1 MTSVLRIG
9 TRVIRGDSGLGQ
21 DDRKIYD
28 KKWLASRYI
37 LEIEPTEFNVGSFD
51 VESERMRS
59 RR

>member
-37 LEIEPTEFNVGSFD
+37 LEIEPTGFDVGSLD
-51 VESERMRS
+51 IESERMRS